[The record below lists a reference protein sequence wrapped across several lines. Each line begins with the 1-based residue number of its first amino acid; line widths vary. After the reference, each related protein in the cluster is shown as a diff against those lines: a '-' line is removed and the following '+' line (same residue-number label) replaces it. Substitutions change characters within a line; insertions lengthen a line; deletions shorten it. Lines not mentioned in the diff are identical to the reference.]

1 MIITRTPL
9 RISFAGGGSDLKEY
23 YKAYGGS
30 VLSTTINKYIYLS
43 GHEMFNS
50 NEILLKYSELER
62 INDINKIKHN
72 IIREV
77 FNKYK
82 INNIDLNSSA
92 DLPTGT
98 GLGSSSAF
106 TSGLILLCNAYKN
119 KTINKLDLA
128 KQACEIEIDIL
139 KEPIGKQDQYSTTYG
154 GMNFITFNQDG
165 TVEMEKI
172 ELSNKNKTLLNERL
186 MLFYL
191 GRTRTA
197 RSILTEQKNNYI
209 KEKVGMKNIH
219 EIVKISRELKKELKS
234 NSLNNFGEMLNQGWR
249 LKKELASK
257 ISNPEID
264 YYYDLAIKN
273 GAIGGK
279 LLGAGGS
286 GFLLFY
292 CLKENQNKLIESLN
306 KILHVDFN
314 FENKGSSIIYNQ

>member
-1 MIITRTPL
+1 
-9 RISFAGGGSDLKEY
+9 
-23 YKAYGGS
+23 
-30 VLSTTINKYIYLS
+30 
-43 GHEMFNS
+43 
-50 NEILLKYSELER
+50 
-62 INDINKIKHN
+62 
-72 IIREV
+72 
-77 FNKYK
+77 
-82 INNIDLNSSA
+82 
-92 DLPTGT
+92 
-98 GLGSSSAF
+98 
-106 TSGLILLCNAYKN
+106 
-119 KTINKLDLA
+119 LDLA

-292 CLKENQNKLIESLN
+292 CLKEN
-306 KILHVDFN
+306 
-314 FENKGSSIIYNQ
+314 